1 MIAARQAH
9 PFVHPLLHDRPL
21 ALTRHDERMQ
31 VDLEAIGDRIVVNAR
46 RQPAGAHERL
56 AVYTRAI
63 GDAAEF
69 VWRPA

>member
-21 ALTRHDERMQ
+21 ALRRHDERMQ
-31 VDLEAIGDRIVVNAR
+31 VDLEAVGDRVVVDAR

-56 AVYTRAI
+56 AVDARPI
-63 GDAAEF
+63 GDAAEL
-69 VWRPA
+69 VRRPA